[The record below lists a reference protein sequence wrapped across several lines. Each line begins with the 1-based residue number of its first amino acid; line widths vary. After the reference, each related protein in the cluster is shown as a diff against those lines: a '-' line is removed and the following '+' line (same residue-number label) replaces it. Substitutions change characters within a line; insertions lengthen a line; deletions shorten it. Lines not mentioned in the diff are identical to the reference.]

1 MVGGVPSERAV
12 AHATSVDPTASG
24 IVTNR
29 RAHIGLAGM
38 PPIDA
43 EVVQHSLPVIDAEV
57 FLQWRP
63 SLRRSPEV
71 YRNTIRLLMRHSQ

>member
-1 MVGGVPSERAV
+1 VVGGVPSQRAV

-24 IVTNR
+24 IVTKR

-38 PPIDA
+38 
-43 EVVQHSLPVIDAEV
+43 LPIDAEV